1 MRVRARARACVR
13 VRVRV
18 RAREYHSAS
27 HLTQPV
33 RNRPDALCP
42 TSAHTNHTC
51 DRRTHEPHMYRAA
64 MPPIIPATHRHIPR
78 YVPRY
83 TPIFIATCPPP
94 SPTPHAPGRTDK
106 DKTGTK
112 PLSQLA
118 PTAQTRH
125 THIRPHTTRTSPSS
139 NRQSGQR
146 ACFPRSE
153 MMTQN
158 ISGGAWRRR
167 RSEQKSSAA
176 HARTSGTA
184 QAKGGRAAKG
194 GLITPSVPPPQKIA
208 PPQGGKCKTPTLR
221 QAKARAPDFSRNAG
235 PSGLPQAR
243 GTPIEGPFFW
253 PGGRL
258 RV

>member
-1 MRVRARARACVR
+1 MRACACACDIYNIHTHTRTHTHIYMRACACACVRVRARARACVR

-94 SPTPHAPGRTDK
+94 SPTPHAPGCTDK

-112 PLSQLA
+112 
-118 PTAQTRH
+118 T
-125 THIRPHTTRTSPSS
+125 
-139 NRQSGQR
+139 
-146 ACFPRSE
+146 
-153 MMTQN
+153 
-158 ISGGAWRRR
+158 
-167 RSEQKSSAA
+167 
-176 HARTSGTA
+176 
-184 QAKGGRAAKG
+184 
-194 GLITPSVPPPQKIA
+194 
-208 PPQGGKCKTPTLR
+208 
-221 QAKARAPDFSRNAG
+221 
-235 PSGLPQAR
+235 
-243 GTPIEGPFFW
+243 
-253 PGGRL
+253 
-258 RV
+258 